1 MIDTEQGSGELY
13 ADLTVYDV
21 ARLTPPFSP
30 DRYIQAIQAAEQTGY
45 NVLIIDSL
53 SHAWAGQGGILEEV
67 DKRKAGQKNQFTAWR
82 DVTPQHNSLVDAIL
96 QSGCHIIVTM
106 RTKTAYDFEKDQ
118 NGRLKPV
125 KVGLAPVQRDGME
138 YEFTVVLDIEAE
150 KHVATSSKDR
160 TGLFDGKYFV
170 PTAETGQQ
178 LKAWLEQGVDAPQ
191 AQSQAA
197 TQQPPTTPAQGQQQG
212 SSPALATKAQL
223 QKINILIQELGIQ
236 DQQAKLD
243 RLNKWL
249 ASRDSGRQV
258 QSSAELTQAETSA
271 LIETLQAQV
280 SKLKSKEERDNLNP
294 QDPVQDATSR
304 MDEPNL

>member
-1 MIDTEQGSGELY
+1 
-13 ADLTVYDV
+13 
-21 ARLTPPFSP
+21 
-30 DRYIQAIQAAEQTGY
+30 
-45 NVLIIDSL
+45 
-53 SHAWAGQGGILEEV
+53 
-67 DKRKAGQKNQFTAWR
+67 
-82 DVTPQHNSLVDAIL
+82 
-96 QSGCHIIVTM
+96 
-106 RTKTAYDFEKDQ
+106 
-118 NGRLKPV
+118 
-125 KVGLAPVQRDGME
+125 
-138 YEFTVVLDIEAE
+138 
-150 KHVATSSKDR
+150 VATSSKDR